1 MQLSLSLIGWIYTLA
16 SVAALAGGVVTTI
29 AWRRSS
35 EQARALAHRNW
46 LIDIITF
53 GLWTVGLVAGVGFLQ
68 RRPWSLEILE
78 FFCYGLIVLMVMSI
92 ASRFRDMKRQTH
104 DHKINWLGA
113 LGGIMLVSVPV
124 VVLCYA
130 TIATV
135 HSDATRAAFGLQ

>member
-1 MQLSLSLIGWIYTLA
+1 
-16 SVAALAGGVVTTI
+16 
-29 AWRRSS
+29 
-35 EQARALAHRNW
+35 
-46 LIDIITF
+46 
-53 GLWTVGLVAGVGFLQ
+53 
-68 RRPWSLEILE
+68 
-78 FFCYGLIVLMVMSI
+78 MVMSI

-113 LGGIMLVSVPV
+113 LGGIILVSVPV